1 MRRALQPLRVLA
13 AAQQRSIY
21 SELTRLTSVTS
32 NLYTEVRTVSAR
44 PFEYLQHPVTPV
56 TLDRID
62 PKLEASLEPLADF
75 MSKLVDLFEE
85 RGPEWSKQSPPQ
97 RVENILRALRQ
108 L

>member
-1 MRRALQPLRVLA
+1 M
-13 AAQQRSIY
+13 
-21 SELTRLTSVTS
+21 
-32 NLYTEVRTVSAR
+32 SAR

-62 PKLEASLEPLADF
+62 PKIEASLEPLADF

-85 RGPEWSKQSPPQ
+85 RGAEWSKQSPPQ